1 MDNCSQTLISPPASL
16 AAYYILES
24 KLQCSIHVCSFNL
37 GYVFTDDVTGMK
49 GPSSSI
55 NSQNGT
61 CHDKKEATGVVPQ
74 NSLSQKIQL
83 TENDNIPEEVSL
95 LTMQIKHAH

>member
-1 MDNCSQTLISPPASL
+1 MW
-16 AAYYILES
+16 YGM
-24 KLQCSIHVCSFNL
+24 CSFNL

-61 CHDKKEATGVVPQ
+61 CHDKKAATGVVPQ
-74 NSLSQKIQL
+74 SSLSQKIQL

-95 LTMQIKHAH
+95 FISKSSMALNFSLKK